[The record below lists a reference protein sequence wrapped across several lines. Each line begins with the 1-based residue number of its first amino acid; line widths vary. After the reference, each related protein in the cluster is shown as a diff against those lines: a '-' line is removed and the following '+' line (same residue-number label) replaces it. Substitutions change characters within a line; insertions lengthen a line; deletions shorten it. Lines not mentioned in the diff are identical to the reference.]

1 VKGVS
6 LVDRILRLAALL
18 ATAALLVPGAAGSRG
33 PQQNKLIGTVGPGFT
48 ITLTTEGGQAVSQLE
63 PGTYTIEVRDLS
75 ANHNFHLTGPGV
87 DRRTQVEFRG
97 TETWEVTV
105 QAGTYNYVCDPH
117 ASAMRGR
124 FAVSRA
130 AQPPPPSPPPPPAR
144 ASKAKRLTGTV
155 GPGFT
160 ISLKDSGGRKVRRL
174 KAGAYRITVRDRSS
188 SHNFHLTGRGVNKRT
203 SVSFRGTATW
213 TVRLRKGRTYRFVCD
228 PHAREMRG
236 SFRAT

>member
-1 VKGVS
+1 MKGVS
-6 LVDRILRLAALL
+6 LGNRILRLAALA

-48 ITLTTEGGQAVSQLE
+48 IRLTTEGGQVVDQLE
-63 PGTYTIEVRDLS
+63 SGTYTIEVRDNS
-75 ANHNFHLTGPGV
+75 DMHNFHLIGPGV
-87 DRRTQVEFRG
+87 DRRTAVEFRG
-97 TETWEVTV
+97 TETWEVTL

-117 ASAMRGR
+117 AASMRGR

-130 AQPPPPSPPPPPAR
+130 AQPPPSPPPAR
-144 ASKAKRLTGTV
+144 SKAKRLTGTV

-160 ISLKDSGGRKVRRL
+160 ISLKNSGGRNVRRL
-174 KAGAYRITVRDRSS
+174 KAGTYRITVRDRSS
-188 SHNFHLTGRGVNKRT
+188 SHNFHLRGSGVNKRT

-228 PHAREMRG
+228 PHARVMRG